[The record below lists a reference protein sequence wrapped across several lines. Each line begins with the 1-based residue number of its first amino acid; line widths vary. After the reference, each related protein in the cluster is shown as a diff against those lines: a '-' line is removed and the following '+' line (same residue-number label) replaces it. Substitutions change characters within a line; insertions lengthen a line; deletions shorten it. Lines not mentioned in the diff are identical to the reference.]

1 MGDIEVN
8 GTRLAY
14 DDAGSGPTIVFSHA
28 ALADRRMWDHQF
40 EDLARH
46 HRVVRYDWRGYGDS
60 ADADRVHSHA
70 DDLLALL
77 DALHIDRAMLVGCSM
92 GGGHCV
98 DVALAAPERVT
109 GLVLFCAGLNGY
121 TWPEPMQRYVQEH
134 VRPAVPAERIAAYR
148 NGEPGRDDDARAMAE
163 AHGRFLIAGPN
174 RDPST
179 MDPATYAKAMDMA
192 TAVFRREWSGPP
204 AKERPS
210 DPPDLA
216 AVRAHTL
223 VVNGTEDA
231 PWIQD
236 LQKHIATEIPHARK
250 VDLPGTGHLPPLER
264 PEESTQLIAG
274 HAQ

>member
-8 GTRLAY
+8 GARLAY
-14 DDAGSGPTIVFSHA
+14 DEAGSGPAIVFSHA

-40 EDLARH
+40 HHLAEN
-46 HRVVRYDWRGYGDS
+46 HRVVRYDWRGYGGS
-60 ADADRVHSHA
+60 ADAEGTYSHA
-70 DDLLALL
+70 EDLLGLLNALG
-77 DALHIDRAMLVGCSM
+77 IDRALLVGCSM

-98 DVALAAPERVT
+98 DVALAAPDRVS
-109 GLVLFCAGLNGY
+109 GLVLFCAGLNGH
-121 TWPEPMQRYVQEH
+121 TWPEPMRRYVEEH

-148 NGEPGRDDDARAMAE
+148 RGEPVRDDDARAMAE
-163 AHGRFLIAGPN
+163 AHGRFLIAGPR

-179 MDPATYAKAMDMA
+179 MNPQTYARAIDMA

-204 AKERPS
+204 SQEKPAG
-210 DPPDLA
+210 PPTLA
-216 AVRAHTL
+216 DVAATTL

-236 LQKHIATEIPHARK
+236 LQEHIATTIPHARK
-250 VDLPGTGHLPPLER
+250 VDLPDTGHLPPLER
-264 PEESTQLIAG
+264 PEEATRLIEE

>member
-14 DDAGSGPTIVFSHA
+14 DEAGSGPAIVFSHA

-40 EDLARH
+40 EHLTETN
-46 HRVVRYDWRGYGDS
+46 RVIRYDWRGYGDS
-60 ADADRVHSHA
+60 ADATGTYSHA
-70 DDLLALL
+70 EDLLALL
-77 DALHIDRAMLVGCSM
+77 DALAVEDATLVGCSM

-109 GLVLFCAGLNGY
+109 GLVLFCAGLNGR
-121 TWPEPMQRYVQEH
+121 TWPEPMQEYVKEH
-134 VRPAVPAERIAAYR
+134 VRPAVPAERIAAYQR
-148 NGEPGRDDDARAMAE
+148 GEPVRDGDARAMAE
-163 AHGRFLIAGPN
+163 AHGRFLIAGPG

-179 MDPATYAKAMDMA
+179 MDAAVYAKAMDMA
-192 TAVFRREWSGPP
+192 TGVFRRLWSGPP
-204 AKERPS
+204 SREKETG
-210 DPPDLA
+210 PPNLGGITA
-216 AVRAHTL
+216 NTL

-236 LQKHIATEIPHARK
+236 LQNEIARTVPRARR
-250 VDLPGTGHLPPLER
+250 VDLPDTGHLPPLER
-264 PEESTQLIAG
+264 PDESTKLIAA